1 MGSIRGDNKKT
12 LGNIEMGDIGEKF
25 QAMGD

>member
-1 MGSIRGDNKKT
+1 VGSIRGDNKET
-12 LGNIEMGDIGEKF
+12 LGNIEMGEIGEKF